1 VRRRT
6 SEERVFL
13 VFLIIYDT
21 MHLSPRRGEFK
32 FLDRQKG
39 VFVKKGRR
47 KGKNLHMLLFDVTAK
62 KHEKFSFVKKMNQ
75 HHHSSSTSSAKP
87 PTHNR
92 RYLFPPPPP
101 QHQ

>member
-1 VRRRT
+1 M
-6 SEERVFL
+6 FL

-47 KGKNLHMLLFDVTAK
+47 KGKTCFCLMCDVTNAK

-75 HHHSSSTSSAKP
+75 HHHSSSSEFLS
-87 PTHNR
+87 
-92 RYLFPPPPP
+92 FPPPP

>member
-1 VRRRT
+1 M
-6 SEERVFL
+6 FL

-47 KGKNLHMLLFDVTAK
+47 KGKKNLHMLLFLFDVTNAK
-62 KHEKFSFVKKMNQ
+62 NTKNFLSSKK
-75 HHHSSSTSSAKP
+75 
-87 PTHNR
+87 
-92 RYLFPPPPP
+92 
-101 QHQ
+101 

>member
-1 VRRRT
+1 IAQEGLSERRRT

-47 KGKNLHMLLFDVTAK
+47 KGKTCTCFCLM
-62 KHEKFSFVKKMNQ
+62 
-75 HHHSSSTSSAKP
+75 
-87 PTHNR
+87 
-92 RYLFPPPPP
+92 
-101 QHQ
+101 

>member
-1 VRRRT
+1 M
-6 SEERVFL
+6 FL

-47 KGKNLHMLLFDVTAK
+47 KGKKNLHMLLFLFDVTNAK

-75 HHHSSSTSSAKP
+75 HHHSSSESS
-87 PTHNR
+87 
-92 RYLFPPPPP
+92 FPPPP